1 MGRAWAAPGTTM
13 TETGHPT
20 TRDVLMAL
28 RPDLYCRAVT
38 DIDVDDLMRR
48 GITALLIDL
57 DNTLVP
63 RNTIDAAPDVRAWM
77 ASAREQGLKM
87 CIVSNNWH
95 ERVMNAEESL
105 GVPVVGKSLKPLP
118 GGFRRGL
125 RLLGAASPEA
135 AVIGDQVFTDV
146 LGGNLV
152 GATTI
157 LVTPL
162 AGGSDLPHTR
172 VLRALERLVLAGR
185 EPLGGGI
192 ATGEVTGHD
201 VGEPL
206 P

>member
-1 MGRAWAAPGTTM
+1 
-13 TETGHPT
+13 
-20 TRDVLMAL
+20 MAL

-38 DIDVDDLMRR
+38 DIDVDDLVRR

-77 ASAREQGLKM
+77 TLVRERGLKI

-95 ERVMNAEESL
+95 ERVMDAEDSL
-105 GVPVVGKSLKPLP
+105 GVPVVGKSTKPLP

-125 RLLGAASPEA
+125 RLLGATSSKA
-135 AVIGDQVFTDV
+135 AVIGDQIFTDV

-162 AGGSDLPHTR
+162 VGGSDLPHTK

-185 EPLGGGI
+185 DPLCR
-192 ATGEVTGHD
+192 AMVTASVTD
-201 VGEPL
+201 DAGEPIT
-206 P
+206 